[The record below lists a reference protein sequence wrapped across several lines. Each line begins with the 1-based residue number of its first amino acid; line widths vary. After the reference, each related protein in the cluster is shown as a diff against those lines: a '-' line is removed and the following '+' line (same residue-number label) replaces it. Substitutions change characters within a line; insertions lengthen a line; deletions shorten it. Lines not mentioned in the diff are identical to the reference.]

1 MDQSELVQKYGMGK
15 CATRHSS
22 LSYDTQRRVV
32 CVWVQIGYSFSTIWN
47 GKYLSLTVVFA

>member
-1 MDQSELVQKYGMGK
+1 MDQSELVQKYGTGK

-32 CVWVQIGYSFSTIWN
+32 CVWVQIGYSFSAIWN
-47 GKYLSLTVVFA
+47 GKY